1 MCAGYEPLY
10 ELEVI
15 AVGPLVSEFTSYG
28 IWVLFHEQAPVE
40 LAEFA
45 LLHRAAAPQFSLVAG
60 QILEIGPER
69 FTIKAVG
76 EVANAN
82 LRQLGHL
89 VIKANGLSEPE
100 LPGDVCIESRPLP
113 EPSVGL
119 RIRVWPAEEA
129 K

>member
-1 MCAGYEPLY
+1 MRVDGKPLY
-10 ELEVI
+10 EIEVTAI
-15 AVGPLVSEFTSYG
+15 GPLVCEFTAYG

-40 LAEFA
+40 VAEFA
-45 LLHRAAAPQFSLVAG
+45 LLHRATPPQSVLTVG
-60 QILEIGPER
+60 QILEIGTER
-69 FTIKAVG
+69 YTIKAVG
-76 EVANAN
+76 EVANIN